1 MSCDFMEGNYSPFC
15 LIFRPCLLWHRSL
28 VSLSFHFT
36 LSVSLLV
43 SQRTRCKSSS
53 SKCPTYVSLKVFVSL
68 ISLTFLMWK
77 NNNSVAWHL
86 KMYGPPSEE
95 SCAECAR
102 TNQVEVSQAGSPRAW
117 HSWLLQGCGEHR
129 AGGIDILLCYLCAR
143 PNATKFHWPD
153 GSQTFTVSW
162 FKSLEDREIR
172 ELAELFS
179 SRPFSWMATVTLL
192 CLHIM
197 LSLNGSDLPV
207 ITRPW

>member
-95 SCAECAR
+95 PCAECAR
-102 TNQVEVSQAGSPRAW
+102 TNQVGVSQAGSPRAW

-129 AGGIDILLCYLCAR
+129 AGGIDILLCYVPGLMPQSSTDQMAHRHSLSHGSRVWKTERSENWQNCFLLD
-143 PNATKFHWPD
+143 PFLEWP
-153 GSQTFTVSW
+153 
-162 FKSLEDREIR
+162 
-172 ELAELFS
+172 
-179 SRPFSWMATVTLL
+179 
-192 CLHIM
+192 
-197 LSLNGSDLPV
+197 LSLYYV
-207 ITRPW
+207 FI